1 MKRIKSFMIMLGV
14 FAAVSCTKNQTSDC
28 GQVSFDILSDSDI
41 IEVTRSNVSDYTDLP
56 SKEDFDIVIKD
67 ASAASVYSGKISGW
81 DSSRMLP
88 SGNYTVSASYGS
100 LEDEGFDKP
109 YFYGTANFAVIGD
122 NITSVSVP
130 VSLGN
135 TVIKV
140 ETTADFRNYYKD
152 YNFRLTRNGAVIAS
166 FAKDDTRA
174 AFVDGYKITVEGTIA
189 SENKEYEFS
198 KDYTNLKEATAYTIL
213 FDSGNT
219 GGATITVSFN
229 DTVETIELGDYELND

>member
-1 MKRIKSFMIMLGV
+1 MLGV

-88 SGNYTVSASYGS
+88 SGNYTVNASYGS

-109 YFYGTANFAVIGD
+109 YFYGTANFAVFGD

-140 ETTADFRNYYKD
+140 
-152 YNFRLTRNGAVIAS
+152 
-166 FAKDDTRA
+166 DT
-174 AFVDGYKITVEGTIA
+174 
-189 SENKEYEFS
+189 
-198 KDYTNLKEATAYTIL
+198 
-213 FDSGNT
+213 
-219 GGATITVSFN
+219 
-229 DTVETIELGDYELND
+229 

>member
-1 MKRIKSFMIMLGV
+1 M
-14 FAAVSCTKNQTSDC
+14 
-28 GQVSFDILSDSDI
+28 
-41 IEVTRSNVSDYTDLP
+41 
-56 SKEDFDIVIKD
+56 
-67 ASAASVYSGKISGW
+67 
-81 DSSRMLP
+81 
-88 SGNYTVSASYGS
+88 
-100 LEDEGFDKP
+100 
-109 YFYGTANFAVIGD
+109 
-122 NITSVSVP
+122 
-130 VSLGN
+130 
-135 TVIKV
+135 
-140 ETTADFRNYYKD
+140 
-152 YNFRLTRNGAVIAS
+152 IAS